1 MRAALLLLPLIATAC
16 ASVERAPAPTLAEQ
30 ALPPAFAALD
40 GDGRGGGTLAGL
52 LPAQDPAFTSLER
65 AALADGPTLAAALAR
80 IDAARAAVRGAR
92 AEYFP
97 ELAGSGTV
105 TRERFN
111 PQQFGAPA
119 GSITPERTTYRL
131 NLDASWD
138 PDLFGRLRAS
148 ARAAAARLD
157 AATADAAG
165 VRLALRTDIARAV
178 TDARAVDARLAIARA
193 DLARA
198 EELVRLTR
206 SRTAAGVSPGLD
218 LVRAEA
224 LAADAASRLEPLALE
239 RATIIG
245 ALVTLTGAPAQQ
257 VQNALA
263 TPTSAVAPSSPPAL
277 LPSTLIR
284 SRPDIVAA
292 ERRLAAADAEIAA
305 AAAERWP
312 RLSITA
318 ALGLFALGPGALFDD
333 DALTGSLGAGL
344 AGPLLDFGRVGARID
359 ARRADARAAFA
370 DYRRVLFTALGEAEA
385 ALGALAAAD
394 RRVARLAT
402 QVALD
407 TDAAGLARARYGRGL
422 DDFLTVLDAERSAFA
437 SRAALA
443 EAEAEAGRRR
453 IALYAAVGGEPGV

>member
-1 MRAALLLLPLIATAC
+1 MRAAIIAPLFATAC
-16 ASVERAPAPTLAEQ
+16 AGVQHAPAPIVAEQ
-30 ALPPAFAALD
+30 ALPPSFAALD
-40 GDGRGGGTLAGL
+40 AARGAGGMLATL
-52 LPAQDPAFTSLER
+52 LPSQDPAFVALER

-92 AEYFP
+92 AERFP
-97 ELAGSGTV
+97 DLTGSGTV

-119 GSITPERTTYRL
+119 GAIAPERTTYRL
-131 NLDASWD
+131 GVDVSWD
-138 PDLFGRLRAS
+138 PDLFDRLRAS

-178 TDARAVDARLAIARA
+178 SDARAVDARLAIARA
-193 DLARA
+193 DLDRA

-206 SRTAAGVSPGLD
+206 ARTDAGVAPGFD

-224 LAADAASRLEPLALE
+224 LAADAASRLEPLAVE
-239 RATIIG
+239 RATLVG
-245 ALVTLTGAPAQQ
+245 ALVTLAAMPAQQ
-257 VQNALA
+257 VLDALA
-263 TPTSAVAPSSPPAL
+263 MPAQPVPAAPPPTI
-277 LPSTLIR
+277 LPSTLVR

-333 DALTGSLGAGL
+333 DALIGSLGAGL

-370 DYRRVLFTALGEAEA
+370 DYRRTLFTALGETEA

-394 RRVARLAT
+394 RRAARLAA
-402 QVALD
+402 QAALD
-407 TDAAGLARARYGRGL
+407 MEAAGLARARYQRGL
-422 DDFLTVLDAERSAFA
+422 DTFLAVIDAERSALA

-443 EAEAEAGRRR
+443 EAEADAARRR
-453 IALYAAVGGEPGV
+453 IALYAAVGGEPGA